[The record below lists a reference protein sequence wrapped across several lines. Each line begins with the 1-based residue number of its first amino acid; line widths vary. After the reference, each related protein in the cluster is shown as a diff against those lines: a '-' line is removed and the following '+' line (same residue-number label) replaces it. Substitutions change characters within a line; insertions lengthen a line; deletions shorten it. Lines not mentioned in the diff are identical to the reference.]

1 LRLDQPPSQKRFK
14 KLASSGFSGTPA
26 PCGRTLAEILPFG
39 NPILTGTEAG
49 ALTVAGQWRTFT
61 AFPSILAI
69 AIVNCTAPQK
79 SSLNIMKRF
88 SMTSTFIAGLTYP
101 SQSPRLWVFARKLIR
116 REA

>member
-1 LRLDQPPSQKRFK
+1 VVSL
-14 KLASSGFSGTPA
+14 GTPA

-39 NPILTGTEAG
+39 NLILTGTEAG

-69 AIVNCTAPQK
+69 AIMNCTAPQE

-88 SMTSTFIAGLTYP
+88 FITSTFIAGLTGP
-101 SQSPRLWVFARKLIR
+101 SQNPKLWVFTTKLPPKL
-116 REA
+116 A